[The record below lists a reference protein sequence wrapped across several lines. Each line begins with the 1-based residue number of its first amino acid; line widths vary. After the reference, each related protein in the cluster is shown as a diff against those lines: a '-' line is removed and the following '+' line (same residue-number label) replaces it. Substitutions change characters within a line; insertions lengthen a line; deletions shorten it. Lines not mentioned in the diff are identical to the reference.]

1 MSNPADLVTSQ
12 LVKYCTT
19 KPIIVVCGYTKTGK
33 VTIARKL
40 AMELN
45 RDILISDNYQIFGN
59 EDSLYR
65 FMEDAVGYYKNN
77 TPVIIEGILCF
88 RLLRKGLQ
96 LNTFAPDVI
105 IKTNCNEDTIKYFY
119 NKEGEGS
126 KINRALSF
134 NKGLDKIW
142 GDYLLLLKSTNMKKP
157 DYLELNTS
165 LKK

>member
-1 MSNPADLVTSQ
+1 MSNPVDLVTPQ
-12 LVKYCTT
+12 LVKYCST

-33 VTIARKL
+33 VTIAKKL
-40 AMELN
+40 AMELS
-45 RDILISDNYQIFGN
+45 RKVIISDDYQVFGN
-59 EDSLYR
+59 EDSLQY
-65 FMEDAVGYYKNN
+65 FMEDVLKCFRNN
-77 TPVIIEGILCF
+77 IPVIIEGILCF

-96 LNTFAPDVI
+96 LNNFTPDLI
-105 IKTNCNEDTIKYFY
+105 IRTNCDEDTIKYFY

-142 GDYLLLLKSTNMKKP
+142 GDYLLLLKSTSMRKP